1 MGDPAAESSQ
11 HARAERPSPYVRVE
25 LTDRLEWSSI
35 AYKAMAR
42 RVERSQPVEL
52 RPLQGGS

>member
-11 HARAERPSPYVRVE
+11 HARAERPSPHVRVE
-25 LTDRLEWSSI
+25 LIDRLEQSAI
-35 AYKAMAR
+35 AYKAMAL

-52 RPLQGGS
+52 RSLQGRS